1 MSKWPPIIWP
11 AMAFA
16 SLLILMGLGGDQTW
30 ALISGAAIEV
40 VVLAASAYLAFVKW
54 GDRPR
59 PSWAKMLLGCVALF
73 YLAAGAAAAING
85 EEYLWVTLLAAMIPT
100 SAVLLLMATVRAK
113 TGDGEGDLA
122 AEPGDDPHPG
132 IGVDDETPVGDTREH
147 SDALEGRGASSRP
160 SRS

>member
-1 MSKWPPIIWP
+1 MSRWPPIIWP

-16 SLLILMGLGGDQTW
+16 SVLILMGLGGGQTW
-30 ALISGAAIEV
+30 ALISGVAIEV
-40 VVLAASAYLAFVKW
+40 MVLAASAYLAFVKW

-59 PSWAKMLLGCVALF
+59 PSWAKVLLGCLVVF
-73 YLAAGAAAAING
+73 YVVAGAAAAING
-85 EEYLWVTLLAAMIPT
+85 EEYLGIVLLAAMIPT

-113 TGDGEGDLA
+113 TGHGEGDLA

-147 SDALEGRGASSRP
+147 SDAAEGRPVPSRP
-160 SRS
+160 STS